1 MTSSLPTGIQLTT
14 LDAQFRE
21 DPYPVLSELR
31 KHDPVHHDEQL
42 GRYFFTRHDDVAEIL
57 RDPDYWSDPRK
68 GKEGGFA
75 RGYLGRGD
83 EEPRMLMMDDPG
95 HRRLRNLVND
105 PFRPRAVERWR
116 EQVRRVANDVIGV
129 VEYGEFDLIAE
140 VADSIP
146 TIVIA
151 EKLGVDATQYAQ
163 FKAWSAA
170 ALKVAFSPINAPED
184 LQEAEKAFAG
194 LRETFLAVIA
204 QRREKPGEDLISEL
218 VHVEVLNDRLSDD
231 EIAAQCELLLLAGN
245 VTTTDLIGNTV
256 MALLR
261 HPDQFEKLRARP
273 ELLENTIDEVLRYET
288 PVTDTGRIANRD
300 IEIGGVKIER
310 GESMTA
316 SLAGAN
322 RDPEIYP
329 EPDRFD
335 IEREDTHHQS
345 FGGGRHFC
353 LGSHLARLEAQETLS
368 ALLTRFPRITLLK
381 NEFEYA
387 ANPSLR
393 GFSKLRVLAE
403 R

>member
-1 MTSSLPTGIQLTT
+1 MTDLLPTGIQLTA

-21 DPYPVLSELR
+21 DPYPVLAALR
-31 KHDPVHHDEQL
+31 ERDPIHHDAQL

-57 RDPDYWSDPRK
+57 RDPNYWSDPRK

-95 HRRLRNLVND
+95 HRRLRNLVSE
-105 PFRPRAVERWR
+105 PFRPRAVESWR
-116 EQVRRVANDVIGV
+116 KRIRAIATNAIASIE
-129 VEYGEFDLIAE
+129 EGEFDLVAQ

-151 EKLGVDATQYAQ
+151 NKLGVDSTQHGQ

-170 ALKVAFSPINAPED
+170 ALKIAFSPINAPED
-184 LQEAEKAFAG
+184 LLEAEKAFAG
-194 LRETFLAVIA
+194 LRETFLTVITRR
-204 QRREKPGEDLISEL
+204 RREPSEDLVSEM
-218 VHVEVLNDRLSDD
+218 VHTEASEDRLTDD

-245 VTTTDLIGNTV
+245 VTTSDLIGNTV

-261 HPDQFEKLRARP
+261 HPEELMKLRARP
-273 ELLENTIDEVLRYET
+273 ELLENAIDEVLRYDT

-300 IEIGGVKIER
+300 IEIAGVKIEQ
-310 GESMTA
+310 GDSMTA

-335 IEREDTHHQS
+335 IERKDTHQQS

-353 LGSHLARLEAQETLS
+353 LGSHLARIEGQETLA
-368 ALLTRFPRITLLK
+368 ALLTRFSRLSLI
-381 NEFEYA
+381 EDGFEYA
-387 ANPSLR
+387 ANASLR
-393 GFSKLRVLAE
+393 GLKSLQVRAE
-403 R
+403 H

>member
-1 MTSSLPTGIQLTT
+1 MTSSLPTGIQLTA
-14 LDAQFRE
+14 LDTEFRE
-21 DPYPVLSELR
+21 DPYPVLAELR
-31 KHDPVHHDEQL
+31 EHDPIHHDTQL

-57 RDPDYWSDPRK
+57 RDPKYWSDPRK

-95 HRRLRNLVND
+95 HRRLRNLVSD

-116 EQVRRVANDVIGV
+116 MQVRKVANGV
-129 VEYGEFDLIAE
+129 TGAVEEGEFDLIAD
-140 VADSIP
+140 VADLIP

-151 EKLGVDATQYAQ
+151 NKLGVDSTQHAQ
-163 FKAWSAA
+163 FKTWSAA

-184 LQEAEKAFAG
+184 LLEAEKAFAG
-194 LRETFLAVIA
+194 LRETFTAVIERR
-204 QRREKPGEDLISEL
+204 RREPREDLVSAMIAAEDL
-218 VHVEVLNDRLSDD
+218 EDRLTDD

-245 VTTTDLIGNTV
+245 VTTTDLIGNTL

-261 HPDQFEKLRARP
+261 NSDQLEKLRAQP
-273 ELLENTIDEVLRYET
+273 ELLENTIDEVLRYDT

-300 IEIGGVKIER
+300 IEIRGVKIEE

-322 RDPEIYP
+322 RDPGVYP

-335 IEREDTHHQS
+335 IERKDTHHQS

-353 LGSHLARLEAQETLS
+353 LGSHLARIEAQETLS
-368 ALLTRFPRITLLK
+368 SLLSRFSRLTLVK
-381 NEFEYA
+381 DDFEYA
-387 ANPSLR
+387 ENPSLR
-393 GFSKLRVLAE
+393 GFAKLRVRAE
-403 R
+403 Y

>member
-14 LDAQFRE
+14 LDSQFRE
-21 DPYPVLSELR
+21 DPYPVLAELR

-83 EEPRMLMMDDPG
+83 EEPRMLMMDDPD
-95 HRRLRNLVND
+95 HRRLRNLVSD
-105 PFRPRAVERWR
+105 PFKPRAVERWR
-116 EQVRRVANDVIGV
+116 EQIRRVANDVIGT
-129 VEYGEFDLIAE
+129 VENGEFDLISE
-140 VADSIP
+140 VADLIP

-170 ALKVAFSPINAPED
+170 ALKIAFSPINAPED
-184 LQEAEKAFAG
+184 LLEAEKAFAG
-194 LRETFLAVIA
+194 LRETFLGTIA
-204 QRREKPGEDLISEL
+204 LRRQEPRKDLISEM
-218 VHVEVLNDRLSDD
+218 VHVEAYNDRLTDD
-231 EIAAQCELLLLAGN
+231 EIATQCELLLLAGN

-261 HPDQFEKLRARP
+261 HPDQLEKLRARP
-273 ELLENTIDEVLRYET
+273 ELLENTIDEVLRYDT

-300 IEIGGVKIER
+300 IEIGGVKIEE

-322 RDPEIYP
+322 RDPEFYP

-335 IEREDTHHQS
+335 IERKDTHHQS

-353 LGSHLARLEAQETLS
+353 LGSHLARLEAQETLA
-368 ALLTRFPRITLLK
+368 ALLTQFSRLTLVEG
-381 NEFEYA
+381 EFEYA

-393 GFSKLRVLAE
+393 GFSKLRVQVE

>member
-1 MTSSLPTGIQLTT
+1 MNSSLPTGIQLTT
-14 LDAQFRE
+14 LDARFRE
-21 DPYPVLSELR
+21 DPYPVLAELR
-31 KHDPVHHDEQL
+31 KHDPIHHDTQL
-42 GRYFFTRHDDVAEIL
+42 GRYFFTRHDDVAAIL

-83 EEPRMLMMDDPG
+83 EEPRMLMMDNPG
-95 HRRLRNLVND
+95 HRRLRNLVTD

-116 EQVRRVANDVIGV
+116 KQVRRVANDTIGV
-129 VEYGEFDLIAE
+129 VEQGEFDLIAE

-146 TIVIA
+146 MIVIA
-151 EKLGVDATQYAQ
+151 EKLGVDATKHAQ

-170 ALKVAFSPINAPED
+170 ALKIAFSPINAAED
-184 LQEAEKAFAG
+184 LLDAEKAFAG
-194 LRETFLAVIA
+194 LRETFMGVIEL
-204 QRREKPGEDLISEL
+204 RRHERGEDLISEM
-218 VHVEVLNDRLSDD
+218 VHAEDSEDRLTDD

-245 VTTTDLIGNTV
+245 VTTSDLIGNAV

-261 HPDQFEKLRARP
+261 HPDQLKKLRSRP
-273 ELLENTIDEVLRYET
+273 ELLVNTIDEVLRYDT

-300 IEIGGVKIER
+300 IEIRGVKIEE
-310 GESMTA
+310 GESMTT

-335 IEREDTHHQS
+335 IERKDTHHQS

-353 LGSHLARLEAQETLS
+353 LGSHLARLEAQETLA
-368 ALLTRFPRITLLK
+368 ALLARFSRLTLI
-381 NEFEYA
+381 EDRFEYA

-393 GFSKLRVLAE
+393 GFATLWVRAE
-403 R
+403 C

>member
-14 LDAQFRE
+14 LDSQFRE
-21 DPYPVLSELR
+21 DPYPVLAELR

-83 EEPRMLMMDDPG
+83 EEPRMLMMDDPD
-95 HRRLRNLVND
+95 HRRLRNLVSD
-105 PFRPRAVERWR
+105 PFKPRAVERWR
-116 EQVRRVANDVIGV
+116 EQIRRVANDVIGT
-129 VEYGEFDLIAE
+129 VENGEFDLISE

-170 ALKVAFSPINAPED
+170 ALKIAFSPINAHED
-184 LQEAEKAFAG
+184 LLEAEKAFAG
-194 LRETFLAVIA
+194 LRETFLGTIA
-204 QRREKPGEDLISEL
+204 LRRQEPRKDLISEM
-218 VHVEVLNDRLSDD
+218 VRVEAYNDRLTDD

-261 HPDQFEKLRARP
+261 HPDQVEKLRARP
-273 ELLENTIDEVLRYET
+273 ELLENTIDEVLRYDT

-300 IEIGGVKIER
+300 IEIGGVKIEE

-322 RDPEIYP
+322 RDLEVYP

-335 IEREDTHHQS
+335 IERKDTHHQS

-353 LGSHLARLEAQETLS
+353 LGSHLARLEAQETLA
-368 ALLTRFPRITLLK
+368 ALLTQFSRLTLVEG
-381 NEFEYA
+381 EFEYA

-393 GFSKLRVLAE
+393 GFSKLRVQVE

>member
-1 MTSSLPTGIQLTT
+1 MTFSLPTGIQLTT
-14 LDAQFRE
+14 LDPQFRE
-21 DPYPVLSELR
+21 NPYPILAELR
-31 KHDPVHHDEQL
+31 ESEPVHHDEQL

-57 RDPDYWSDPRK
+57 RDPDFWSDPRK

-83 EEPRMLMMDDPG
+83 EEPRMLMMDDPD
-95 HRRLRNLVND
+95 HRRLRNLVSD
-105 PFRPRAVERWR
+105 PFKPRSVERWR
-116 EQVRRVANDVIGV
+116 EQVRRVVNDVIGT
-129 VEYGEFDLIAE
+129 VEKGEFDLIAM

-151 EKLGVDATQYAQ
+151 QKLGVDATQYAQ
-163 FKAWSAA
+163 FKTWSAA
-170 ALKVAFSPINAPED
+170 ALKIAFSPINTPED
-184 LQEAEKAFAG
+184 LLEAEKAFAG
-194 LRETFLAVIA
+194 LRETFLGVIA
-204 QRREKPGEDLISEL
+204 LRRDTPREDLISEM
-218 VHVEVLNDRLSDD
+218 VHAEVYDDRLADD

-261 HPDQFEKLRARP
+261 HPDQLDKLRARP
-273 ELLENTIDEVLRYET
+273 ELLENTIDEVLRYDT
-288 PVTDTGRIANRD
+288 PVTDTGRIANRA
-300 IEIGGVKIER
+300 IEIGGVRIEK

-329 EPDRFD
+329 DPDRFD
-335 IEREDTHHQS
+335 IERKDTHHQS

-353 LGSHLARLEAQETLS
+353 LGSHLARLEAQETLA
-368 ALLTRFPRITLLK
+368 ALLSRFSHLTLV
-381 NEFEYA
+381 EDGFEYA

-393 GFSKLRVLAE
+393 GFSKLRVQADH
-403 R
+403 